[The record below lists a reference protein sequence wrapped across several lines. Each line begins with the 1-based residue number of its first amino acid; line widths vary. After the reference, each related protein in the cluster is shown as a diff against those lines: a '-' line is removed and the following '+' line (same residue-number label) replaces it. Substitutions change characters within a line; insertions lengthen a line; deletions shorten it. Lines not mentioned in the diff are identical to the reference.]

1 MSGWQTG
8 RAHIE
13 QLLDS
18 RWLESVHASG
28 DLADRLLHESSAHL
42 QTARTAVDHDST
54 GALQL
59 AYGAARK
66 AALALLTAQ
75 GLRATTDGGHKATA
89 EAAAAQFDGTFD
101 RLDRMRRRRNDAEY
115 PDIDTPDVT
124 DDDAND
130 AIESAQRM
138 HDAAVALIA
147 SGKLGVFAA

>member
-1 MSGWQTG
+1 MPAATSQIVFSTSRRSNFRR
-8 RAHIE
+8 RAP
-13 QLLDS
+13 L
-18 RWLESVHASG
+18 
-28 DLADRLLHESSAHL
+28 
-42 QTARTAVDHDST
+42 ST
-54 GALQL
+54 MIRQGPLQL
-59 AYGAARK
+59 AYDAARK

-75 GLRATTDGGHKATA
+75 GLRATTNGGHKATA

-147 SGKLGVFAA
+147 SGKLGVFAAGAAWQPLP

>member
-1 MSGWQTG
+1 MPAATSQIVFSTSRRRTFRR
-8 RAHIE
+8 RAP
-13 QLLDS
+13 LLTMI
-18 RWLESVHASG
+18 RQG
-28 DLADRLLHESSAHL
+28 P
-42 QTARTAVDHDST
+42 
-54 GALQL
+54 LQL
-59 AYGAARK
+59 AYDAARK

-75 GLRATTDGGHKATA
+75 GLRATTNGGHKATA

-147 SGKLGVFAA
+147 SGKLGVFAAGAAWQPLP